1 MHKFYNLTILPS
13 DAQLQILHTFIDMN
27 HLADFLHFLNFFLEL
42 NVNRYLRR
50 IFRTL
55 LSINENMLLQLLY
68 IVNCITEILRNIWVS
83 VCCLVCNAVLDQKQV

>member
-68 IVNCITEILRNIWVS
+68 IVNCITQKFSEIFGFQFV
-83 VCCLVCNAVLDQKQV
+83 A